1 MYDTTAVKY
10 SFHDSKNPFGF
21 DCLLVN
27 MTTDEVN
34 GKALRLLPL
43 LLEQYKIWLT
53 GCNSNVIAI
62 EYAEAYIYTTAEQN
76 TAGPGVQ
83 IVEYRAWPQYPTP
96 YINFQRTQIRIWR
109 WGWEAQSKDVKTQ
122 GSDYLYVHNTC
133 RLPCYIITTCN
144 SDFIVIF

>member
-83 IVEYRAWPQYPTP
+83 IVEYRA
-96 YINFQRTQIRIWR
+96 
-109 WGWEAQSKDVKTQ
+109 
-122 GSDYLYVHNTC
+122 
-133 RLPCYIITTCN
+133 
-144 SDFIVIF
+144 